1 MVQEGAY
8 GASLARLAKA
18 RSGVKMLW
26 QHDPTRPIG
35 VWDEV
40 REDGRGLCVKGRL
53 LLEVQAAREAHVLLQ
68 AGAID
73 GLSIGYRTLRSE
85 AKGGRRLL
93 HEIELWE
100 VSLVTFPMLPE
111 ARVRAECRAGPGG
124 GPGAGAGGELPRGQG
139 RCWREA
145 AGENW
150 RHQGKSSM
158 AKVESEAR
166 AGTAAPGMGP
176 HMEVKAAVSGF
187 LGEFNAFQSDIKA
200 KLQEQESR
208 LAMLDRKSI
217 AMNRPPLARAAETET
232 PHKKAF
238 AAYLRSGDDDGL
250 RGLTV
255 EEKALST
262 AVAADGGYLVDPVT
276 ASQIVGV
283 LRSSASIRTIA
294 NVVTVEASAF
304 DVLVDHTDIG
314 VGLGDRDRRRSRE
327 TGTPQVDRIS
337 IPLHE
342 LSALP
347 KASQRLLDDSAFD
360 VEGWL
365 AQRIADKFSRAEAS
379 AFISGDGTDKPT
391 GFLNYPKVDNDL
403 FAWGSLG
410 YVPTGADGDFDAAEP
425 ADAIVDLVYA
435 LGARYRANAT
445 FVMNSKTAG
454 AVRKMKDADGRFL
467 WSDGLAAGEPA
478 RLMGYPVLIA
488 EDMPDIASGAFAIA
502 YGDFRAG
509 YTVAERPDLR
519 ILRDPFS
526 AKPHVLFYAT
536 KRIGGDVSDF
546 AAIKLLKFASA

>member
-1 MVQEGAY
+1 MQ
-8 GASLARLAKA
+8 KA
-18 RSGVKMLW
+18 ESK
-26 QHDPTRPIG
+26 
-35 VWDEV
+35 
-40 REDGRGLCVKGRL
+40 
-53 LLEVQAAREAHVLLQ
+53 
-68 AGAID
+68 
-73 GLSIGYRTLRSE
+73 S
-85 AKGGRRLL
+85 
-93 HEIELWE
+93 
-100 VSLVTFPMLPE
+100 
-111 ARVRAECRAGPGG
+111 RAE
-124 GPGAGAGGELPRGQG
+124 
-139 RCWREA
+139 
-145 AGENW
+145 
-150 RHQGKSSM
+150 
-158 AKVESEAR
+158 
-166 AGTAAPGMGP
+166 TAAPGP
-176 HMEVKAAVSGF
+176 NPQMEVKAALSGF
-187 LGEFNAFQSDIKA
+187 LAEFNAFQSDIKS

-217 AMNRPPLARAAETET
+217 AMNRPPLARAAETEA

-276 ASQIVGV
+276 AAQIVGV

-294 NVVTVEASAF
+294 NVVSVEASAF

-314 VGLGDRDRRRSRE
+314 TGWATETGAQAE

-365 AQRIADKFSRAEAS
+365 AQRIADKFSRAEAQ
-379 AFISGDGTDKPT
+379 AFIAGDGHDKPT
-391 GFLNYPKVDNDL
+391 GFLSYPKVANDVG
-403 FAWGSLG
+403 AWGSLG
-410 YVPTGADGDFDAAEP
+410 YVPTGSAGDFSGSDP
-425 ADAIVDLVYA
+425 ADAIVDLVYS
-435 LGARYRANAT
+435 LGARYRANGT

-467 WSDGLAAGEPA
+467 WADSLAAGEPA

-488 EDMPDIASGAFAIA
+488 EDMPDIGAGTFAIA
-502 YGDFRAG
+502 FGDFRAG

-536 KRIGGDVSDF
+536 KRIGGDISDF
-546 AAIKLLKFASA
+546 AAIKLLKFATA

>member
-1 MVQEGAY
+1 MQKPETKSRAVAGLGGNPAAE
-8 GASLARLAKA
+8 AKA
-18 RSGVKMLW
+18 AL
-26 QHDPTRPIG
+26 
-35 VWDEV
+35 
-40 REDGRGLCVKGRL
+40 
-53 LLEVQAAREAHVLLQ
+53 
-68 AGAID
+68 
-73 GLSIGYRTLRSE
+73 
-85 AKGGRRLL
+85 
-93 HEIELWE
+93 
-100 VSLVTFPMLPE
+100 
-111 ARVRAECRAGPGG
+111 
-124 GPGAGAGGELPRGQG
+124 
-139 RCWREA
+139 
-145 AGENW
+145 
-150 RHQGKSSM
+150 
-158 AKVESEAR
+158 
-166 AGTAAPGMGP
+166 
-176 HMEVKAAVSGF
+176 SGF
-187 LGEFNAFQSDIKA
+187 LAEFSTFQSEIKS
-200 KLQEQESR
+200 KLQEQENR

-217 AMNRPPLARAAETET
+217 AMSRPPLSSALARAADAET

-238 AAYLRSGDDDGL
+238 AAYLRSGDDGGL

-262 AVAADGGYLVDPVT
+262 AVAADGGYLVDPQT
-276 ASQIVGV
+276 AAEIVGV

-294 NVVTVEASAF
+294 NVVSVEASAF

-314 VGLGDRDRRRSRE
+314 AGWATETASVAE

-379 AFISGDGTDKPT
+379 AFVAGDGVDKPT

-410 YVPTGADGDFDAAEP
+410 YVPTGAAGDFSSSDP
-425 ADAIVDLVYA
+425 ADAVVDLVYS

-488 EDMPDIASGAFAIA
+488 EDMPDIASGTFAIA

-546 AAIKLLKFASA
+546 AAIKLLKFATA